1 MVHKEAQMT
10 HMSIPGARSQRQ
22 TGNLANGSCTDL
34 LHLGQA
40 GFSHQALRDS
50 M

>member
-1 MVHKEAQMT
+1 MVHEEVQMT
-10 HMSIPGARSQRQ
+10 RVCIPGARSQRQ
-22 TGNLANGSCTDL
+22 TGDLANDSCTDL